1 MTQINPREIA
11 IMHPTKPLFRGGSVK
26 VLQLGDLFMNSYRIR
41 NCFLRIDTAHKKAP
55 KMLVDPRGAENS
67 NFHLGSDWIVDSQA
81 SGLRAL

>member
-1 MTQINPREIA
+1 
-11 IMHPTKPLFRGGSVK
+11 
-26 VLQLGDLFMNSYRIR
+26 MNSYRIR
-41 NCFLRIDTAHKKAP
+41 NCFLRIDSAHKKAP